1 MPIKP
6 LKIALVGTCC
16 SGKTTI
22 FEGLRRAH
30 RDNSKI
36 IFVTEA
42 ARKVFA
48 VNPALQKDHF
58 SLNAQ
63 RAVQRQAI
71 KSEKKALR
79 KKPEVI
85 ICDRSV
91 VDSIVYLHSTGRK
104 DEVDILFEEMAHW
117 IPSYD
122 RFILFDPRD
131 IPYSQDEIRNEPP
144 EKRLALHTAYQEFF
158 AAKKI
163 PYSLLS
169 GSQAT
174 RLRKIKKIIGSLFIL
189 S

>member
-22 FEGLRRAH
+22 FESLRKAH
-30 RDNSKI
+30 HGNPKI

-48 VNPALQKDHF
+48 VNPKLQNDHF
-58 SLNAQ
+58 SLEAQ
-63 RAVQRQAI
+63 RAIQRQAI
-71 KSEKKALR
+71 KNEKKALNQN
-79 KKPEVI
+79 PDVVV
-85 ICDRSV
+85 CDRSV
-91 VDSIVYLHSTGRK
+91 IDSIVYLYSTGRK
-104 DEVDILFEEMAHW
+104 DEVEILFQEMAHW
-117 IPSYD
+117 ISSYD
-122 RFILFDPRD
+122 QFILFDPRD
-131 IPYSQDEIRNEPP
+131 VPYSQDEIRNEPP

-174 RLRKIKKIIGSLFIL
+174 RLRKIKKIIG
-189 S
+189 